1 MTYSNTITHQSKT
14 LVDSNNTLWTM
25 DYDVYDNSVTIVSD
39 RGTIGSYAVL
49 SQYSMDNGLGHTI
62 PDSIVY
68 SAEDMINQDND
79 ELLPARVSITVDD
92 IIEAYDDNKF
102 YA

>member
-1 MTYSNTITHQSKT
+1 MTYTNTITHQSKT

-25 DYDVYDNSVTIVSD
+25 DYDLLDNSVTIVSD

-49 SQYSMDNGLGHTI
+49 SQYSMDNGLGHHI
-62 PDSIVY
+62 PDSIIY

-79 ELLPARVSITVDD
+79 ELLAVTTSIVDAD
-92 IIEAYDDNKF
+92 VAESYDDNKF

>member
-1 MTYSNTITHQSKT
+1 MTYTNTITHQSKT

-25 DYDVYDNSVTIVSD
+25 DYDMYDNSVTIVSD
-39 RGTIGSYAVL
+39 RGTIGGYAVL
-49 SQYSMDNGLGHTI
+49 NQYSIDNGLGHAI

-79 ELLPARVSITVDD
+79 ELLAVTTSIVDAD
-92 IIEAYDDNKF
+92 VAESYDDNKF

>member
-25 DYDVYDNSVTIVSD
+25 DYDMYDNSVTIVSD

-49 SQYSMDNGLGHTI
+49 NQYSMDNALGHDI

-79 ELLPARVSITVDD
+79 SLLAVTTSIVDAD
-92 IIEAYDDNKF
+92 VAESYDDNKY